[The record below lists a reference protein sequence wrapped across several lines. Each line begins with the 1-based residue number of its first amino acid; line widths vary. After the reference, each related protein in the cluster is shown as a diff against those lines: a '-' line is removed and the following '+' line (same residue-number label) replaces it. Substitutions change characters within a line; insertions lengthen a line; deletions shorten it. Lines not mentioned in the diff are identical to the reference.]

1 MVDPIADMLNRL
13 ITAQAAKKEAVEIPL
28 SQLTY
33 SIAKIL
39 EKTGFVTSV
48 DFKGRRNKK
57 IIEIELGYK
66 DGIPQI
72 GGVKRVSK
80 PGQRVYVSSQAASR
94 RRGGQRIAIVST
106 SKGIMTNGEARKE
119 KVGGEILCEI
129 W

>member
-13 ITAQAAKKEAVEIPL
+13 ITAQAAKKEAVEIPF

-33 SIAKIL
+33 AIAKIL

-72 GGVKRVSK
+72 GV
-80 PGQRVYVSSQAASR
+80 VYVSSQAASR